1 MGKFRKG
8 YILFLIVS
16 SIMFIGCSDN
26 GFKSII
32 DNTKENNSKA
42 VAGGIIKENNTDYES
57 VGFKD
62 GKLFLY
68 AFSNENLKKE
78 ETYYFDNKGVLNV
91 TGEKIYRDDMIDEL
105 IYQNST
111 ENHNIKTVKSDNFN
125 EENILPKAILDGSSL
140 KLNKLNDEDRGTSLD
155 YVTGNMNYYIY
166 EIFQNGKQELVIIN
180 GKTNEFY
187 VSELLDLAREN
198 TEYRNIKSVFYD
210 KGTDSIYGINP
221 DGKIKKLILENKKI
235 KIEDYDKIR
244 TDKNEYVN
252 KVISSNEDNYIEFLT
267 SDDGGSSTYVSR
279 ILKYD
284 ITNKDYKNVYKDKKD
299 NDINTLNYTD
309 GFFLLSEGSNIKN
322 YYLCKFNGD
331 GIEKIRK
338 VSEDK
343 EDENSNTYIY
353 TNKKNNLVFVKK
365 DYVGTDDKR
374 VQDFKVYNIYDQ

>member
-8 YILFLIVS
+8 YMLLLTIS
-16 SIMFIGCSDN
+16 SVLFIGCSAN
-26 GFKSII
+26 GFNSIT
-32 DNTKENNSKA
+32 DQTKYNNSKA
-42 VAGGIIKENNTDYES
+42 ITGGFIKENNTDYES

-68 AFSNENLKKE
+68 AFSNKNTKQE

-91 TGEKIYRDDMIDEL
+91 TGEKIDKDNMIDEL
-105 IYQNST
+105 VYQNST
-111 ENHNIKTVKSDNFN
+111 ENHNIKIVKADNFN
-125 EENILPKAILDGSSL
+125 EENILPKAILDGSAL
-140 KLNKLNDEDRGTSLD
+140 KLNDEERGTSLD

-166 EIFQNGKQELVIIN
+166 KIFQNEKQELVIIN

-198 TEYRNIKSVFYD
+198 TEYRNIQSVFYD

-244 TDKNEYVN
+244 TKKDEYVN

-267 SDDGGSSTYVSR
+267 SDDGGSSMYVSR

-284 ITNKDYKNVYKDKKD
+284 TSSKDYKSIYKDKKD
-299 NDINTLNYTD
+299 TDINTLNYID
-309 GFFLLSEGSNIKN
+309 GFFLLSEGNNIKN
-322 YYLCKFNGD
+322 YYLCKFKGD

-365 DYVGTDDKR
+365 DYFGTDDKR
-374 VQDFKVYNIYDQ
+374 VQDFKVYNIYDY